1 MPVMQADNRM
11 GIITVISSGGRTF
24 DDIAIENGICLIVV
38 DTVMRISISYAFII
52 VLIIVSQT

>member
-1 MPVMQADNRM
+1 MEW

-24 DDIAIENGICLIVV
+24 DDITIENGIRLIVM
-38 DTVMRISISYAFII
+38 DTVMKISISYAFIM